1 MSVAPVVSLVLI
13 AGVLLGIRWMG
24 SPTTARRGN
33 LVSALCMAGFIAM
46 ALVEHGLLRQP
57 WIWAALA
64 VGTAAG
70 LGLGLRV
77 RMIQMPEMV
86 ALLNG
91 LGGGAS
97 AIVAWMEVTG
107 AVGLESGPWSCLAG
121 GLGVG
126 IGGATLSGSLVAAGR
141 LARWLPQRPWRA
153 RALGGFNL
161 VLLAGL
167 GAVLIGACS
176 VSGPPRLAWT
186 AALAI
191 LAVLLGVF
199 VVLRVGG
206 ADMPVTISLLNSLSG
221 VAAAFTGF
229 AIMHPVLVAVGGIVG
244 AAGLVLTLIMCR
256 AMNRR
261 LGDILT
267 GRTTAAGLA
276 APAPAP
282 AAGAGPAPVP
292 DPTLPAAAAASAP
305 APDTSP
311 AAPPAPPRALGLE
324 DAVRGLREARRVVLV
339 PGYGMALAQAQAD
352 VKGLY
357 EALVK
362 AGKEVCFAIHPVAG
376 RMPGHMH
383 VLLAEVDIPY
393 ELFLEME
400 AANPRFAEADVAV
413 IVGANDV
420 VNPAANTAVGTP
432 IYGMPVLA
440 AGAAR
445 LVVVCN
451 LNADP
456 GYAGVRNPLYDS
468 PEKVALLFGDARETV
483 SALTR
488 ALTAAPA

>member
-1 MSVAPVVSLVLI
+1 MVCTLLSQPDRSARLVSLVLI
-13 AGVLLGIRWMG
+13 AGVLLGLRWMG

-33 LVSALCMAGFIAM
+33 LLSALCMAGFIVL
-46 ALVEHGLLRQP
+46 ALVEHGLLGQA
-57 WIWAALA
+57 WIWGALA

-70 LGLGLRV
+70 LALGLRV

-97 AIVAWMEVTG
+97 AIVAWLEVAGGDGPAAG
-107 AVGLESGPWSCLAG
+107 AWVCLAS

-126 IGGATLSGSLVAAGR
+126 IGGATLSGSLVAAGK
-141 LARWLPQRPWRA
+141 LCRWLPQRPWRA
-153 RALGGFNL
+153 RALGGLNL
-161 VLLAGL
+161 ALLAGL
-167 GAVLIGACS
+167 GVALLGAVVAN
-176 VSGPPRLAWT
+176 GPPRLVWL
-186 AALAI
+186 AALAL
-191 LAVLLGVF
+191 LAVLLGAV

-206 ADMPVTISLLNSLSG
+206 ADMPVTIALLNSLSG
-221 VAAAFTGF
+221 VAAASTGF
-229 AIMHPVLVAVGGIVG
+229 ALAHPVLVAVGGIVG

-261 LGDILT
+261 LGDILA
-267 GRTTAAGLA
+267 GRTTAVGT
-276 APAPAP
+276 AP
-282 AAGAGPAPVP
+282 AAGPAVTPVP
-292 DPTLPAAAAASAP
+292 EAP
-305 APDTSP
+305 AI
-311 AAPPAPPRALGLE
+311 PRMLGFD
-324 DAVRGLREARRVVLV
+324 DAVRGLRDARRVVLV
-339 PGYGMALAQAQAD
+339 PGYGMALAQAQAE

-357 EALVK
+357 ETLVK
-362 AGKEVCFAIHPVAG
+362 AGKEVRFAIHPVAG

-393 ELFLEME
+393 ELFVEME
-400 AANPRFAEADVAV
+400 AVNPRFAETDVAV

-432 IYGMPVLA
+432 IYGMPVLEA
-440 AGAAR
+440 AAAR

-451 LNADP
+451 LNGDP

-483 SALTR
+483 GALTR

>member
-1 MSVAPVVSLVLI
+1 MVCTVLSQPDRSARLVPLVLI
-13 AGVLLGIRWMG
+13 AGVLLGLRWMG
-24 SPTTARRGN
+24 SATTARRGN
-33 LVSALCMAGFIAM
+33 LLSALCMAGFIVL
-46 ALVEHGLLRQP
+46 ALVEHGLLGQS
-57 WIWAALA
+57 WIWGALG

-70 LGLGLRV
+70 LALGLRV

-97 AIVAWMEVTG
+97 AIVAWLEVTG
-107 AVGLESGPWSCLAG
+107 GDGGPAAGAWVCLASS
-121 GLGVG
+121 LGVG
-126 IGGATLSGSLVAAGR
+126 IGGATLSGSLVAAGK
-141 LARWLPQRPWRA
+141 LCRWLPQRPWRA
-153 RALGGFNL
+153 RGLGGLNL
-161 VLLAGL
+161 ALLASLGVVWL
-167 GAVLIGACS
+167 GAVA
-176 VSGPPRLAWT
+176 VDGPPRFVWLV
-186 AALAI
+186 ALAL
-191 LAVLLGVF
+191 LAVLLGAL

-206 ADMPVTISLLNSLSG
+206 ADMPVTIALLNSLSG
-221 VAAAFTGF
+221 VAAAATGF
-229 AIMHPVLVAVGGIVG
+229 ALAHPVLVAVGGIVG

-267 GRTTAAGLA
+267 GRTTAAGTAPAAETGAPPDGAVPGA
-276 APAPAP
+276 APAVTPAAEAP
-282 AAGAGPAPVP
+282 AVP
-292 DPTLPAAAAASAP
+292 
-305 APDTSP
+305 
-311 AAPPAPPRALGLE
+311 RMLGFD
-324 DAVRGLREARRVVLV
+324 DAVRSLRDARRVVLV
-339 PGYGMALAQAQAD
+339 PGYGMALAQAQAE

-357 EALVK
+357 EVLAK

-393 ELFLEME
+393 ELFVEME
-400 AANPRFAEADVAV
+400 AINPRFPETDVAV

-432 IYGMPVLA
+432 IYGMPVLDA
-440 AGAAR
+440 AAAR
-445 LVVVCN
+445 RVVVCN

-468 PEKVALLFGDARETV
+468 PGKVALLFGDARETV